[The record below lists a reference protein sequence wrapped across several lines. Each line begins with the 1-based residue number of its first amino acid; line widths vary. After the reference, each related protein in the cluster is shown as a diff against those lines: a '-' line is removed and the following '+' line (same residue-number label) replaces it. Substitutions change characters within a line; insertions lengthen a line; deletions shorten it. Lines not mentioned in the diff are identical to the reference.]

1 MEERRL
7 ILSETRKEKEKKNQE
22 IEGTNKKGSKGE
34 K

>member
-22 IEGTNKKGSKGE
+22 IEGTNKKGNKGE